1 MLFLLSP
8 AGSVYC
14 GFVALARSLDWR
26 CFCAASCCSPPRC
39 AISEL
44 FFLSPVPCIHSVTSE
59 HFLVLG
65 WDILHYST
73 LGFHGFVLAG
83 FHRDLDSFV
92 PVRNICF
99 FNLACLLAY
108 RHIAVCLH
116 SVAFFRLVPVDVIS
130 IMCFAADIVICPCCL
145 T

>member
-1 MLFLLSP
+1 MALLLWRGRSIGV
-8 AGSVYC
+8 A
-14 GFVALARSLDWR
+14 FVLPLA
-26 CFCAASCCSPPRC
+26 AHHHVVP
-39 AISEL
+39 ISEL
-44 FFLSPVPCIHSVTSE
+44 FILSPVPCIHSVTSE

-73 LGFHGFVLAG
+73 LSFHGLVLAG

-116 SVAFFRLVPVDVIS
+116 SVAFFRLVSVDVIS